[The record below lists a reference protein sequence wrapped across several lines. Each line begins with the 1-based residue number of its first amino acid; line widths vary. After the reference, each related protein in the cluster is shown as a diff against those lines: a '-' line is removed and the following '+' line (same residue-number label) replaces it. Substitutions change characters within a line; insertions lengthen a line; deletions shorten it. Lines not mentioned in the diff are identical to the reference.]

1 MIAALD
7 PNDTDVGQ
15 TSDRPQLQRFFDYV
29 LPALDEH
36 CFRHS
41 LAVSYLQTMYDE
53 PQPVDVGCG
62 PTAFSALFGVRSDQ
76 LHEYFPEIRERP
88 WINRRD
94 MEYALRERGCTFA
107 KLDAGWPT
115 IGFCLIH
122 WHGPWTTRGYAH
134 AILKRSH
141 WVAVA
146 GDYVFDV
153 NWHGWLPKENWEDV
167 VIPELLANCEANGW
181 QTLSAYE
188 LLFG

>member
-1 MIAALD
+1 MIATVD
-7 PNDTDVGQ
+7 SNDTKIDEVGE
-15 TSDRPQLQRFFDYV
+15 QLRRFFDYV

-53 PQPVDVGCG
+53 PQLVDVGCG
-62 PTAFSALFGVRSDQ
+62 PTAFSALFGVQGDQ
-76 LHEYFPEIRERP
+76 LHGYFPEMRERP
-88 WINRRD
+88 WVNRRD
-94 MEYALRERGCTFA
+94 MEYALRERGCKYA

-122 WHGPWTTRGYAH
+122 WRGPWTTRGYAH
-134 AILKRSH
+134 SILKRSH

-146 GDYVFDV
+146 GDYVFDI
-153 NWHGWLPKENWEDV
+153 NWRGWLPKENWEDV
-167 VIPELLANCEANGW
+167 VIPELLFNCAANGW
-181 QTLSAYE
+181 QALSAYE